1 MTHDMIGNDGALTGA
16 VLVEEHTAVKGFK
29 RTLRVQ
35 QRDVSGKVVVEDA
48 WTV

>member
-1 MTHDMIGNDGALTGA
+1 MTYNIIGSDGAKTGA
-16 VLVEEHTAVKGFK
+16 VLVEEHTEVKSFK

-48 WTV
+48 